1 MTIAVLERSD
11 SAAARHAV
19 KDTSPFAVALIP
31 FGMAIGGASAAAG
44 LSSWESVFGGFALLA
59 GASQLAA
66 VEMIGS
72 GGGIVSVAIVVAL
85 INMRFV
91 LYGTGVARWFAEAPL
106 TQRMALAVPI
116 VDQTF
121 ILCQERFASV
131 TDPTYR
137 RRYYLTS
144 TAVLVSAFIV
154 SQVVAF
160 QLGSSLPESLG
171 LHLAAPLAF
180 AGMLARAVKTRLD
193 IIAGAVAAV
202 IVVGGT
208 GIAGGAALPLGVA
221 AGVGA
226 ALIGDRNRR

>member
-1 MTIAVLERSD
+1 MTITEPERSD
-11 SAAARHAV
+11 TAARRAV
-19 KDTSPFAVALIP
+19 EDTSAFAIALIP
-31 FGMAIGGASAAAG
+31 FGMAIGAASAAAG
-44 LSSWESVFGGFALLA
+44 LSSWESTFGALALLA

-66 VEMIGS
+66 VEVIGD
-72 GGGIVSVAIVVAL
+72 GGGIVSVAIVVTL

-91 LYGTGVARWFAEAPL
+91 LYGAGVARWFEGATL
-106 TQRMALAVPI
+106 TQRMLLAVPI
-116 VDQTF
+116 IDQTF
-121 ILCQERFASV
+121 ILCQERFASI
-131 TDPTYR
+131 TDPASR

-154 SQVVAF
+154 SQIVAF
-160 QLGSSLPESLG
+160 QLGSSLPGSLG

-193 IIAGAVAAV
+193 VVAGAVAAV

-226 ALIGDRNRR
+226 ALAVERSRR

>member
-11 SAAARHAV
+11 TAARRAV
-19 KDTSPFAVALIP
+19 KDTAPFAVALIP
-31 FGMAIGGASAAAG
+31 FGMAIGAASAAAG
-44 LSSWESVFGGFALLA
+44 LSSWESAFGAVALLA

-66 VEMIGS
+66 VEVIGV
-72 GGGIVSVAIVVAL
+72 GGGIFSAAIVVAL
-85 INMRFV
+85 INTRFV
-91 LYGTGVARWFAEAPL
+91 LYGAGVARWFEDVSL
-106 TQRMALAVPI
+106 TQRMMLAIPI

-121 ILCQERFASV
+121 ILCQERFVGV
-131 TDPTYR
+131 TDPASR
-137 RRYYLTS
+137 RQYYLAS

-154 SQVVAF
+154 SQIIAF
-160 QLGSSLPESLG
+160 QIGGSLPDSLG

-193 IIAGAVAAV
+193 IVAGAVAAT

-208 GIAGGAALPLGVA
+208 GIAGGVTLPLGVA

-226 ALIGDRNRR
+226 ALAVERKRR